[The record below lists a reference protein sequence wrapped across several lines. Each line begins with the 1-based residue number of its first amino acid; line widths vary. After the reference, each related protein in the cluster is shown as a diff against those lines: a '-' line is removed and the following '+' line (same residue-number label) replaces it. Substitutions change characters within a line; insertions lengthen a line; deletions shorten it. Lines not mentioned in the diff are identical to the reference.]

1 MYVVVTTKDWL
12 QFNIYIYIY
21 ILLLLLLL
29 FQISLRKMFAVLVG
43 MVAVFWLFILQFV
56 QQILEV

>member
-12 QFNIYIYIY
+12 QFNIYI
-21 ILLLLLLL
+21 LLLLLL

>member
-12 QFNIYIYIY
+12 QFNIYIY